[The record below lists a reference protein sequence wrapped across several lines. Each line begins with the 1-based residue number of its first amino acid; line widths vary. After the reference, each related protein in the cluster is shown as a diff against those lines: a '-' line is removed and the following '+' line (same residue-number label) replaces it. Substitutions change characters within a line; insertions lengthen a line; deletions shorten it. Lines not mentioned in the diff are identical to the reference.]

1 MIMDLV
7 LKSDA
12 VFTGLKDGPERL
24 AVGVRGN
31 RIEKVCP
38 PEEMASYIGSGT
50 DVRDYGS
57 QLIMPGFFDGHE
69 HAFLG
74 GIFGRAVDL
83 SDCASEQEA
92 ARRVKDFADAHP
104 ELSWIIGTDWSN
116 IAWEQARHPRKET
129 LDALLPDTPVYL
141 IDTEGHSAWLNSA
154 AIKLSGVADVEEFGG
169 DLVARDPD
177 GSPTGYIAETP
188 MLMVAR
194 LAFDMPMPVQEVIFD
209 EFQRRTASLGI
220 TSVSNIQCYQGSD
233 IDVGNVAVVKQFERE
248 GRLNVRFFF
257 AAGLTGDLERPRRL
271 RQEYDSDKVRFSG
284 LKHIVDGT
292 ATGWTA
298 LLLEPYADKPD
309 SVGSS
314 RIPVEELARRVV
326 DADREGFRVRMHACG
341 DGSVRRALDCC
352 ELAQKHNGKR
362 DSRHTIEHIE
372 IIAKE
377 DIGRFAQL
385 GVVASMQP
393 DHLSIC
399 EKFADNPYFARLGE
413 RRAAETW
420 PIRSI
425 LETGAHMQFGTDFP
439 IYDNNPMLA
448 LYRGT
453 TRLFNDGQPEGGWNP
468 GEKVTMA
475 QLLKGYT
482 AGSAYGAF
490 MEDRVG
496 TLEEGKY
503 ADIVVL
509 DHDLFSLDDPHEI
522 LKTAPILTLMDG
534 RIVYER

>member
-1 MIMDLV
+1 VIMDRV
-7 LKSDA
+7 LKSNA
-12 VFTGLKDGPERL
+12 VFTGLKDEPERL
-24 AVGVRGN
+24 AIGIKDN
-31 RIEKVCP
+31 LIQKVCS
-38 PEEMASYIGSGT
+38 PEEMEPYISAKT
-50 DVRDYGS
+50 DVRDYGD

-74 GIFGRAVDL
+74 GIFAKAVDL
-83 SDCASEQEA
+83 SGCASEQEA
-92 ARRVKDFADAHP
+92 AQRVKDFADQHP
-104 ELSWIIGTDWSN
+104 ELSWIIGTDWSSTE
-116 IAWEQARHPRKET
+116 WKQPHHPRKET
-129 LDALLPDTPVYL
+129 LDALLPNRPAYL
-141 IDTEGHSAWLNSA
+141 IDVEGHSAWLNSA
-154 AIKLSGVADVEEFGG
+154 AIKLSGVADAQEFGPE
-169 DLVARDPD
+169 LVARDPD
-177 GSPTGYIAETP
+177 GSPTGYIAETS

-233 IDVGNVAVVKQFERE
+233 IDLGNIAIVKQFEQE

-257 AAGLTGDLERPRRL
+257 ATGLTGNLERPRRL
-271 RQEYDSDKVRFSG
+271 RQEYDSDKLRFSG

-298 LLLEPYADKPD
+298 LLLEPYADKP
-309 SVGSS
+309 GFTGTS
-314 RIPVEELARRVV
+314 RILAEELARRVV

-341 DGSVRRALDCC
+341 DGSVRRALDCY
-352 ELAQKHNGKR
+352 ELAQKRNGKR

-377 DIGRFAQL
+377 DIGRFAKL

-393 DHLSIC
+393 DHIGTC
-399 EKFADNPYFARLGE
+399 AKFADNPYFARLGE

-420 PIRSI
+420 PIRTI

-453 TRLFNDGQPEGGWNP
+453 TRVFDDGQPEGGWNP
-468 GEKVTMA
+468 SEKVTMA

-490 MEDRVG
+490 MEDHVG
-496 TLEEGKY
+496 TLEAGKY

-509 DHDLFSLDDPHEI
+509 DHNLFALKDPHEI
-522 LKTAPILTLMDG
+522 LETAPVLTLMDG
-534 RIVYER
+534 RIVYEK